1 LLTIKNLHKNFIVGK
16 STVQAVK
23 GVDLELAEGEFF
35 VLLGASGSGKSTVL
49 RCVAGLERPEAG
61 EMIIGDK
68 VVFSSEK
75 GLSTPAYERPV
86 GMVFQSYAI
95 WPHMT
100 VGKNVSFPLEQGRN
114 RLPRNQIKTAV
125 QKALSKVKLHDLEN
139 RPAPLLSGG
148 QQQRVALARA
158 LVTNP
163 TLFLLDEPLSNLDAK
178 LREEMRFELKELT
191 SSLGISTLYVTH
203 DQLEGLAMADRI
215 GVILD
220 GKILEVGPPHEIYSY
235 PKTRKVAEFMG
246 TSNMIFGKVATC
258 KYPIG
263 TVDTEIGLIEA
274 ALCPGLEVGSEI
286 AVSIRPEDVDCY
298 REESPSGSNVF
309 KGKVD
314 NAVFLG
320 SNINARIVVK
330 DKLFLSIIK
339 SKKLLTKGQAV
350 WVQFQPDDCI
360 TVI

>member
-1 LLTIKNLHKNFIVGK
+1 MLTIKKLKKNFVMDK

-35 VLLGASGSGKSTVL
+35 VLLGASGSGKSTIL
-49 RCVAGLERPEAG
+49 RCVAGLERPESG

-68 VVFSSEK
+68 VVYSSER
-75 GLSTPAYERPV
+75 GISVPAYQRSV

-114 RLPRNQIKTAV
+114 KLPRNQIKGAV
-125 QKALSKVKLHDLEN
+125 QTALAKVKLADLEN

-191 SSLGISTLYVTH
+191 SSLGITTLYVTH

-215 GVILD
+215 GVILE
-220 GKILEVGPPHEIYSY
+220 GNILEVGPPHEIYSQ

-246 TSNMIFGKVATC
+246 TSNMIYGKVTRC
-258 KYPIG
+258 EYPIG
-263 TVDTEIGLIEA
+263 TVETGIGAVEA
-274 ALCPGLEVGSEI
+274 ALCAGLQAGSEI
-286 AVSIRPEDVDCY
+286 AISIRPEDVEVHIDQ
-298 REESPSGSNVF
+298 RPSGSNVF
-309 KGKVD
+309 EAVVE

-320 SNINARIVVK
+320 SNINAKIMVK
-330 DKLFLSIIK
+330 DKMFLSILK
-339 SKKLLTKGQAV
+339 SKKLLSKGQKVWIQCVAEYCIAV
-350 WVQFQPDDCI
+350 K
-360 TVI
+360 